1 MPLSFAAPEF
11 LWALLAL
18 PLVVLLHFV
27 RSRRRRTEVSALFL
41 WRRARQVAER
51 RRRIAPTW
59 LLLAQLLFAA
69 LAALA
74 LARPQLAAAVAPDRI
89 VIVDAS
95 ASMAAR
101 DPDGVRLDKA
111 RAVADRLVGGA
122 GRVALVRAGLD
133 ARVIVALTTDRAA
146 VRRAIARL
154 TAGDRSADLQR
165 AVSVAEAIDPAARI
179 DVITDQPPV
188 VGPRVSTF
196 DVAGA
201 GVNVGI
207 SAFDLGIQEAYV
219 GVVSNSRR
227 PVQVPVALTRDGAAV
242 ASGTVLVPVGGVGSI
257 TFPLA
262 DVKGT
267 YRAAISPP
275 EGDALALDDV
285 AYAGARQLTAVVEQ
299 ADSAVL
305 KALDAVPGV
314 TVRVNPRA
322 AEIPADLRV
331 LTGAG
336 DPGALAPGAYLL
348 FAPAA
353 AKPDYRVVTAYDR
366 ASPLMRFV
374 DLQDV
379 VVGLD
384 PARPAWTSG
393 DGWQVLASTADLQ
406 PVLRYRDAEGVR
418 VLQAAFNPGQTD
430 LVLRAG
436 FPALIANLV
445 REVRAAPAVPMGG
458 ALPPGT
464 TFDGASQSYAL
475 RPGAYRTPN
484 GGSILVSLDSETQSR
499 LPGPTAASA
508 GQPAATGA
516 AAAAAPAAA
525 RTAVRAVPGTPLA
538 ALLLVLAVA
547 ALVAEWLMWS
557 GVKWPRRGEPRAWR
571 RR

>member
-1 MPLSFAAPEF
+1 
-11 LWALLAL
+11 
-18 PLVVLLHFV
+18 
-27 RSRRRRTEVSALFL
+27 
-41 WRRARQVAER
+41 
-51 RRRIAPTW
+51 
-59 LLLAQLLFAA
+59 
-69 LAALA
+69 
-74 LARPQLAAAVAPDRI
+74 
-89 VIVDAS
+89 
-95 ASMAAR
+95 
-101 DPDGVRLDKA
+101 
-111 RAVADRLVGGA
+111 
-122 GRVALVRAGLD
+122 
-133 ARVIVALTTDRAA
+133 
-146 VRRAIARL
+146 RAIARL

-275 EGDALALDDV
+275 AGDALALDDV

-299 ADSAVL
+299 PDSAVL

-314 TVRVNPRA
+314 TVRMNPRA

-331 LTGAG
+331 LTSAA
-336 DPGALAPGAYLL
+336 DPAALAPGAYLL

-353 AKPDYRVVTAYDR
+353 AKPDYRVVTEYDR

-384 PARPAWTSG
+384 PTRPAWTSG
-393 DGWQVLASTADLQ
+393 GGWQVLASTAELQ
-406 PVLRYRDAEGVR
+406 PVLRYRDAGGVR

-430 LVLRAG
+430 LVLRAA

-464 TFDGASQSYAL
+464 TFDGASESYAL
-475 RPGAYRTPN
+475 RPGVYRAPN

-499 LPGPTAASA
+499 LPGPTATSA
-508 GQPAATGA
+508 GRPAAAGTAAGT
-516 AAAAAPAAA
+516 AAAAAPAA
-525 RTAVRAVPGTPLA
+525 RTGVRAGPGTPLA
-538 ALLLVLAVA
+538 ALLVVLAVA
-547 ALVAEWLMWS
+547 ALIAEWLMWS
-557 GVKWPRRGEPRAWR
+557 GVRWPRRGEPRSWR